1 MEYFKC
7 HAGDVIWPFGVL
19 LRVLQAR
26 DEIDIPFSQ
35 LILDYWTSFARTHD
49 PNPDLGYLKAR
60 GYWSSIAQ
68 LKVAGKW
75 DEVKASKPT
84 ARWLQ
89 WNGRQVPF
97 EEKEQCDALGLPLDY
112 YESLRE

>member
-19 LRVLQAR
+19 LRVLPAR
-26 DEIDIPFSQ
+26 DEIDVPFSQ
-35 LILDYWTSFARTHD
+35 LNLNYWTSFVRTYD
-49 PNPDLGYLKAR
+49 PNPDLDYLKAR
-60 GYWSSIAQ
+60 DYGSSIAQ

-75 DEVKASKPT
+75 EEVKASKPR

-89 WNGRQVPF
+89 
-97 EEKEQCDALGLPLDY
+97 
-112 YESLRE
+112 